1 VRFALRILWVYS
13 AFGLVLGT
21 VYYVLTEEW
30 VGSFTLWFFGL
41 MPAIVALWWIRH
53 GPSLAVA
60 GADEPE
66 ADPSASAGESIGS
79 FPMVTAW
86 PVFMA
91 LGAIV
96 TGASLIYGLILLPVG
111 AVMLAWAI
119 VGLARESRE

>member
-1 VRFALRILWVYS
+1 
-13 AFGLVLGT
+13 
-21 VYYVLTEEW
+21 
-30 VGSFTLWFFGL
+30 
-41 MPAIVALWWIRH
+41 
-53 GPSLAVA
+53 
-60 GADEPE
+60 
-66 ADPSASAGESIGS
+66 
-79 FPMVTAW
+79 MVTAW